1 MEPTPPLPA
10 PADKPA
16 FYAALARQLHALLE
30 GEPDFIA
37 NAANMASLV
46 YHSLPEV
53 NWVGFYLWK
62 DGQLVLGPFQGK
74 PACRRI
80 ALGRGVC
87 GAAAAARTTILVP
100 DVHDFPGHIACD
112 SASRSELVVP
122 MVVGERLLGV
132 FDLDSPTLGR
142 FDPQDRGGIES
153 LVQVLLAACRPASE
167 H

>member
-1 MEPTPPLPA
+1 MDPILPLPD
-10 PADKPA
+10 PAAKPE
-16 FYAALARQLHALLE
+16 FYAALARQLHALLD

-80 ALGRGVC
+80 ALGYGVC
-87 GAAAAARTTILVP
+87 GSAAAARTTLVVP
-100 DVHDFPGHIACD
+100 DVSRFPRPHRLRQCVAVGNGGPDRRRRASDRACSTSIARWWA
-112 SASRSELVVP
+112 ASI
-122 MVVGERLLGV
+122 ER
-132 FDLDSPTLGR
+132 
-142 FDPQDRGGIES
+142 DRGGVEL
-153 LVQVLLAACRPASE
+153 LVQVLLAAC
-167 H
+167 

>member
-1 MEPTPPLPA
+1 M
-10 PADKPA
+10 
-16 FYAALARQLHALLE
+16 ARQLHALLD

-80 ALGRGVC
+80 ALGHGVC
-87 GAAAAARTTILVP
+87 GSAAAGRTTIVVP

-112 SASRSELVVP
+112 SASRSEMVVP
-122 MVVGERLLGV
+122 IVAGERLIGV
-132 FDLDSPTLGR
+132 FDLDSPLVGR
-142 FDPQDRGGIES
+142 FDQQDRGGVES
-153 LVQVLLAACRPASE
+153 LVQVLLAAC
-167 H
+167 